1 VTIET
6 LDLAQLERAFQRV
19 ASRTGEVEGLHAS
32 VNQHVTDFSAALY
45 RDFPDA
51 VRARGDEKF

>member
-1 VTIET
+1 
-6 LDLAQLERAFQRV
+6 
-19 ASRTGEVEGLHAS
+19 VEGLHAS